1 MVKRRKSQFE
11 VESLLDRKEV
21 EGVPRYRVR
30 WKGYSPE
37 DDTWEPL
44 ENLQAI
50 LPLVQAFEAGR
61 KKDIEPPKALRKV
74 PKQATSAAQ
83 GNLDTDEISRLLD
96 LWKQDDRGLVCEV
109 EYKPR
114 RSGEQVRNSMERMDV
129 VRYLCPQLLID
140 LLASK
145 IVSGSGND

>member
-1 MVKRRKSQFE
+1 MVKLRKSQFE

-30 WKGYSPE
+30 WKGYTPD

-50 LPLVQAFEAGR
+50 LPLVQAFEARR
-61 KKDIEPPKALRKV
+61 KKDIEAPKALRKG
-74 PKQATSAAQ
+74 PKQATVTAQ

-114 RSGEQVRNSMERMDV
+114 RSGEPVRNSMERMDV

-145 IVSGSGND
+145 IVSG

>member
-1 MVKRRKSQFE
+1 MVKRRKSHFE

-30 WKGYSPE
+30 WKGYAPE

-50 LPLVQAFEAGR
+50 LPLVQAFETRR
-61 KKDIEPPKALRKV
+61 KKDSETPKALRKG
-74 PKQATSAAQ
+74 PKQATAVAQ
-83 GNLDTDEISRLLD
+83 GSLETDEISRLLD

-114 RSGEQVRNSMERMDV
+114 RSGGAVRNSLERLDV
-129 VRYLCPQLLID
+129 VRYFCPQLLID

-145 IVSGSGND
+145 IVSGHD